1 MRRLNTQSQM
11 QPQQYQVAYRVP
23 YEDGAGSLGKLPV
36 FWPCGEVKKWVGQ
49 SEVKMTL
56 KLNLYAACQ

>member
-1 MRRLNTQSQM
+1 M

-23 YEDGAGSLGKLPV
+23 YEDGAGSLGKLLV
-36 FWPCGEVKKWVGQ
+36 FWPCGEVEKWVGQ